1 MKLIGLGAAYPS
13 RVVTNDD
20 LSHCMDTSDEWIYP
34 RTGIHARR
42 FCTTEESA
50 VTLAMGAA
58 RKALADAA
66 CRGVSKDAIGAI
78 VVASMSADLATPS
91 IAAIL
96 QRELELPEVPA
107 LDINAACSGFIYG
120 LEVARNLAAVAG
132 RRYALAVGTEQLS
145 RLLSMEDRS
154 TAILFGDGAGAA
166 VVECGELEAGTEG
179 MRSIAANMDAEEQ
192 TKEAVIKA
200 GESDA
205 TKSCASAKHAH
216 PYVRLF
222 GARGSDVI
230 LAPGTYTAA
239 YEGKRAAEAEAQTSM
254 AQEAAEAT
262 TEAKRVEG
270 TDVREVTG
278 TAPVRIDHMQMD
290 GREVFVF
297 ACDIIPRM
305 ITGLLECSGET
316 MEDIDHVVCHQAN
329 ARIIRHVQRAMH
341 WPAEKFFMNMGT
353 LGNTSAASIP
363 TALYDMQQQ
372 GLLHRGERLIL
383 AGFGGGL
390 TWGGCIL
397 SYDAPEVSKK

>member
-1 MKLIGLGAAYPS
+1 MNEMKLIGLGAAYPS

-20 LSHCMDTSDEWIYP
+20 LSQQMDTSDAWIYP

-42 FCTTEESA
+42 FCNAEESA
-50 VTLAMGAA
+50 VTLAIEAA
-58 RKALADAA
+58 GKALAEAESQ
-66 CRGVSKDAIGAI
+66 GVPASAIGAI

-96 QRELELPEVPA
+96 QRELQLPEVPA

-120 LEVARNLAAVAG
+120 LEVARSLAAVSAK
-132 RRYALAVGTEQLS
+132 RYALVVGTEQLS

-166 VVECGELEAGTEG
+166 VIECTETVENREEA
-179 MRSIAANMDAEEQ
+179 
-192 TKEAVIKA
+192 K
-200 GESDA
+200 
-205 TKSCASAKHAH
+205 

-222 GARGSDVI
+222 GSRGSDVI
-230 LAPGTYTAA
+230 LAPGTWTGA
-239 YEGKRAAEAEAQTSM
+239 YEARKAAQAATGDAADTDAQRSGAE
-254 AQEAAEAT
+254 EE
-262 TEAKRVEG
+262 
-270 TDVREVTG
+270 REVTN
-278 TAPVRIDHMQMD
+278 AENVCIDHMMMD
-290 GREVFVF
+290 GKEVFVF
-297 ACDIIPRM
+297 ACDIIPR
-305 ITGLLECSGET
+305 IIGGLLEQSGET

-329 ARIIRHVQRAMH
+329 ARIIRHVYRAMH
-341 WPAEKFFMNMGT
+341 WPAEKFFMNMET

-372 GLLHRGERLIL
+372 GRLQRGERLIL

-397 SYDAPEVSKK
+397 SYDAPTL

>member
-1 MKLIGLGAAYPS
+1 MNELKLIGLGAAYPS

-20 LSHCMDTSDEWIYP
+20 LSQQMDTSDAWIYP

-42 FCTTEESA
+42 FCSAEESA
-50 VTLAMGAA
+50 VTLAIEAA
-58 RKALADAA
+58 GKALAEAESQ
-66 CRGVSKDAIGAI
+66 GVSASAIGAI

-96 QRELELPEVPA
+96 QRELRLPEVPA

-120 LEVARNLAAVAG
+120 LEVARSLAAVSG
-132 RRYALAVGTEQLS
+132 QRYALVVGTEQLS

-166 VVECGELEAGTEG
+166 VIECTDIVEKRYTAESGECTVSEN
-179 MRSIAANMDAEEQ
+179 SEEVLHDG
-192 TKEAVIKA
+192 TKENV
-200 GESDA
+200 
-205 TKSCASAKHAH
+205 ASHTAK

-222 GARGSDVI
+222 GSRGSDVI
-230 LAPGTYTAA
+230 LAPGVYTGA
-239 YEGKRAAEAEAQTSM
+239 YETRKAALAAGGDAAVTTAVQASTGDVADTEAPHSGAGD
-254 AQEAAEAT
+254 AREAT
-262 TEAKRVEG
+262 DAETVC
-270 TDVREVTG
+270 
-278 TAPVRIDHMQMD
+278 IDHMMMD
-290 GREVFVF
+290 GKEVFMF
-297 ACDIIPRM
+297 ACDIIPR
-305 ITGLLECSGET
+305 IIGGLLEQSGET

-329 ARIIRHVQRAMH
+329 ARIIRHVYRAMH
-341 WPAEKFFMNMGT
+341 WPAEKFFMNMEK

-372 GLLHRGERLIL
+372 GRLHRGERLIL

-397 SYDAPEVSKK
+397 SYDAPTR

>member
-1 MKLIGLGAAYPS
+1 MNELKLIGLGAAYPS

-20 LSHCMDTSDEWIYP
+20 LSQQMDTSDAWIYP

-42 FCTTEESA
+42 FCSAEESA
-50 VTLAMGAA
+50 VTLAIEAA
-58 RKALADAA
+58 GKALAEAEGQ
-66 CRGVSKDAIGAI
+66 GVSASAIGAI

-96 QRELELPEVPA
+96 QRELRLPEVPA

-120 LEVARNLAAVAG
+120 LEVARSLAAVSG
-132 RRYALAVGTEQLS
+132 QRYALVVGTEQLS

-166 VVECGELEAGTEG
+166 VIECTDIVEKRYT
-179 MRSIAANMDAEEQ
+179 
-192 TKEAVIKA
+192 
-200 GESDA
+200 
-205 TKSCASAKHAH
+205 AK

-222 GARGSDVI
+222 GSRGSDVI
-230 LAPGTYTAA
+230 LAPGVYTGA
-239 YEGKRAAEAEAQTSM
+239 YEARKAAQAVGGDTADTAQVSTSDVADTEAPHSGAGD
-254 AQEAAEAT
+254 AREAT
-262 TEAKRVEG
+262 DAETVC
-270 TDVREVTG
+270 
-278 TAPVRIDHMQMD
+278 IDHMMMD
-290 GREVFVF
+290 GKEVFMF
-297 ACDIIPRM
+297 ACDIIPR
-305 ITGLLECSGET
+305 IIGGLLEQSGET

-329 ARIIRHVQRAMH
+329 ARIIRHVYRAMH
-341 WPAEKFFMNMGT
+341 WPAEKFFMNMEK

-372 GLLHRGERLIL
+372 GRLQRGERLIL

-397 SYDAPEVSKK
+397 SYDAPTR

>member
-1 MKLIGLGAAYPS
+1 MNEMKLIGLGAAYPS
-13 RVVTNDD
+13 RIVTNDD
-20 LSHCMDTSDEWIYP
+20 LSHCMDTSDAWIYP

-42 FCTTEESA
+42 FCTSEESA
-50 VTLAMGAA
+50 VTLALEAA
-58 RKALADAA
+58 RKAVENAEQQ
-66 CRGVSKDAIGAI
+66 GVSREELGAI

-120 LEVARNLAAVAG
+120 LEVAQNLASVSG
-132 RRYALAVGTEQLS
+132 RRYALVVGAEQLS

-166 VVECGELEAGTEG
+166 VIACGELEAGTEG
-179 MRSIAANMDAEEQ
+179 MR
-192 TKEAVIKA
+192 
-200 GESDA
+200 
-205 TKSCASAKHAH
+205 

-230 LAPGTYTAA
+230 LAPGTYTGA
-239 YEGKRAAEAEAQTSM
+239 YEKQRAEKAARIPAEEAGEAGTQMESCAATANRDVTHAE
-254 AQEAAEAT
+254 
-262 TEAKRVEG
+262 
-270 TDVREVTG
+270 DDC
-278 TAPVRIDHMQMD
+278 IDHMRMD

-297 ACDIIPRM
+297 ACDIIPR
-305 ITGLLECSGET
+305 IIAGLLERSGET

-341 WPAEKFFMNMGT
+341 WPAEKFFMNMET

-363 TALYDMQQQ
+363 TALYDLQQQ
-372 GLLHRGERLIL
+372 GRLHRGERLIL

>member
-1 MKLIGLGAAYPS
+1 MKLIGLGAAYPG
-13 RVVTNDD
+13 RLVTNDD
-20 LSHCMDTSDEWIYP
+20 LSLEMDTSDAWIYP

-50 VTLAMGAA
+50 VTLAIEAA
-58 RKALADAA
+58 GKALAEAESQ
-66 CRGVSKDAIGAI
+66 GVPASDIGAI

-96 QRELELPEVPA
+96 QRELRLPEVPA

-120 LEVARNLAAVAG
+120 LEVARSLAAVSG
-132 RRYALAVGTEQLS
+132 RRYALVVGTEQLS

-166 VVECGELEAGTEG
+166 VIECTETAGNREEA
-179 MRSIAANMDAEEQ
+179 A
-192 TKEAVIKA
+192 
-200 GESDA
+200 
-205 TKSCASAKHAH
+205 

-222 GARGSDVI
+222 GSRGSDVI
-230 LAPGTYTAA
+230 LAPGVYTGA
-239 YEGKRAAEAEAQTSM
+239 YEAREETNAET
-254 AQEAAEAT
+254 
-262 TEAKRVEG
+262 VC
-270 TDVREVTG
+270 
-278 TAPVRIDHMQMD
+278 IDHILMD
-290 GREVFVF
+290 GKEVFMF
-297 ACDIIPRM
+297 ACDIIPR
-305 ITGLLECSGET
+305 IIGGLLEQSGET

-329 ARIIRHVQRAMH
+329 ARIIRHVYRAMH
-341 WPAEKFFMNMGT
+341 WPAEKFFMNMEK

-372 GLLHRGERLIL
+372 GRLQRGERLIL

-397 SYDAPEVSKK
+397 SYDAPTR

>member
-1 MKLIGLGAAYPS
+1 MNELKLIGLGAAYPS

-20 LSHCMDTSDEWIYP
+20 LSQQMDTSDAWIYP

-42 FCTTEESA
+42 FCSAEESA
-50 VTLAMGAA
+50 VTLAIEAA
-58 RKALADAA
+58 GKALAEAESQ
-66 CRGVSKDAIGAI
+66 GVPASDIGAI

-96 QRELELPEVPA
+96 QRELRLPEVPA

-120 LEVARNLAAVAG
+120 LEVARSLAAVSG
-132 RRYALAVGTEQLS
+132 RRYALVVGTEQLS

-166 VVECGELEAGTEG
+166 VIECTETAGNREEA
-179 MRSIAANMDAEEQ
+179 A
-192 TKEAVIKA
+192 
-200 GESDA
+200 
-205 TKSCASAKHAH
+205 

-222 GARGSDVI
+222 GSRGSDVI
-230 LAPGTYTAA
+230 LAPGVYTGA
-239 YEGKRAAEAEAQTSM
+239 YEAREETNAET
-254 AQEAAEAT
+254 
-262 TEAKRVEG
+262 VC
-270 TDVREVTG
+270 
-278 TAPVRIDHMQMD
+278 IDHMLMD
-290 GREVFVF
+290 GKEVFMF
-297 ACDIIPRM
+297 ACDIIPR
-305 ITGLLECSGET
+305 IIGGLLEQSGET

-329 ARIIRHVQRAMH
+329 ARIIRHVYRAMH
-341 WPAEKFFMNMGT
+341 WPAEKFFMNMEK

-372 GLLHRGERLIL
+372 GRLQRGERLIL

-397 SYDAPEVSKK
+397 SYDAPTR